1 MKSGLLVCLGLYAI
15 SCCLPA
21 LEWRK
26 DQSGPDI
33 MLGLRALA
41 VGWSGLFA
49 GVTAWYANPVWLV
62 GLALLAF
69 RRTNLAAAA
78 GVVAL
83 LIGLTVFRD
92 IDREL
97 PGDEGNV
104 TKTAIVRVLPGAY
117 MWFASLAALP
127 VAAWLQR
134 GR

>member
-1 MKSGLLVCLGLYAI
+1 MKSGLLVCPGLYAI
-15 SCCLPA
+15 ACCLPA
-21 LEWRK
+21 LERRQ
-26 DQSGPDI
+26 DHAGPDI

-41 VGWSGLFA
+41 VGWSGIFA

-62 GLALLAF
+62 GLGLAAF
-69 RRTNLAAAA
+69 RRTNLAFAA

-92 IDREL
+92 LGREL
-97 PGDEGNV
+97 PADEGNV

-117 MWFASLAALP
+117 VWFASLAALP